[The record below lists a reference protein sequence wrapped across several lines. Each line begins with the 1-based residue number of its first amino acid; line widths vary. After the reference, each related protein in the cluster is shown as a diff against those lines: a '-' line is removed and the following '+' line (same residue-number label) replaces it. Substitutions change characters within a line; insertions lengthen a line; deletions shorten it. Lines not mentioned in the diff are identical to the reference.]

1 MYNEKILNQLDNL
14 KYLGALKGSTV
25 SIVSKPNEFGDA
37 VKFYAQIN
45 KDDII
50 QKISYRASGCTHF
63 LVFCNYFCSLVEGK
77 TIKSALNIKAEKLE
91 NFVELD
97 ESKTHIVPII
107 LNAFA
112 LLIKRYRKGVES
124 GKIEPCAVEEKVET
138 TPKSRPMTSKA
149 FTKVVGE
156 IMKNIEL
163 SKNNNNQIAVSKN
176 NEKPSK
182 EDNKIKK
189 DNVDVKTIAEVEVKV
204 EDKATAPKKVKKIK
218 VEETKPIGTQELDK
232 DIPLENLV
240 DEGIILDNLVVKSVN
255 DTVVDNKDNQLQDS
269 ATKSTEKVKT
279 TKTRKSTKKST
290 VEPSTDNQTIEEL
303 NKEITGLIDTIENDI
318 AATETKAQEQPSSAT
333 EVVKEKKATKKPV
346 KENSTKKLT
355 TKEEKI
361 NSTTETIEQKEVK
374 DTANKQTNNLLAL
387 KSMLSNRAATKPV
400 EEKKVEEKK
409 TENKINNLASMINKM
424 HNTDA
429 NNVNKKVE
437 NQPTKKETTK
447 KEVVK
452 KEDKKLNSNKTVAND
467 TSANVDK
474 LSSLKASLA
483 NIRTNTNN
491 TESTAKKSSKE
502 EKQKMT
508 IKEKTGDKKSTKKE
522 VVKKEK
528 TPKAKKE
535 TTDKKTIA
543 KDKKVEKQPKEVKQK
558 KAKKNSYDME
568 YEPIDD
574 GSKKGFFSWLRRK

>member
-176 NEKPSK
+176 NEKPST

-218 VEETKPIGTQELDK
+218 VEETKPIETQELDK

-333 EVVKEKKATKKPV
+333 EVVKEKKATKKTL

-361 NSTTETIEQKEVK
+361 NSTTETIEQKEEK

-409 TENKINNLASMINKM
+409 PENKINNLASMINKM

-437 NQPTKKETTK
+437 KQPTKKETTK

-502 EKQKMT
+502 EKQKIT
-508 IKEKTGDKKSTKKE
+508 TREKTVDKKSTKKE

-558 KAKKNSYDME
+558 KVKKNSYDME

>member
-107 LNAFA
+107 LNAFT

-138 TPKSRPMTSKA
+138 APKSRPMTSKA

-204 EDKATAPKKVKKIK
+204 EDKATTPKKVKKIK
-218 VEETKPIGTQELDK
+218 VKETKPIGTQELDK

-240 DEGIILDNLVVKSVN
+240 DEGVILDNLVVKGVN

-269 ATKSTEKVKT
+269 VTKSTEKVKT

-333 EVVKEKKATKKPV
+333 EVVKENKATKKPV

-400 EEKKVEEKK
+400 EKKKVEEKK
-409 TENKINNLASMINKM
+409 PENKINNLASMINKM

-491 TESTAKKSSKE
+491 TESTAKKSTKE
-502 EKQKMT
+502 EKQKIT
-508 IKEKTGDKKSTKKE
+508 TREKTGDKKSTKKE

>member
-77 TIKSALNIKAEKLE
+77 TVKAALNIKAEKLE

-97 ESKTHIVPII
+97 ESKIHIVPII

-112 LLIKRYRKGVES
+112 LLIKRYRKGVEN
-124 GKIEPCAVEEKVET
+124 GKIEPCAVEEKIDE

-156 IMKNIEL
+156 IIKNIEL
-163 SKNNNNQIAVSKN
+163 SKNNSNQIAVSKN
-176 NEKPSK
+176 NEKTAK
-182 EDNKIKK
+182 EDKK
-189 DNVDVKTIAEVEVKV
+189 FDNDKVAVKPVINSEVKV
-204 EDKATAPKKVKKIK
+204 EEKVTAPKKAKKVK
-218 VEETKPIGTQELDK
+218 VEETKTVVSQKLDK

-240 DEGIILDNLVVKSVN
+240 DDGIILDDLVVKSVN
-255 DTVVDNKDNQLQDS
+255 DTVVVEAKDNESKETTTQPI
-269 ATKSTEKVKT
+269 EKVKT

-290 VEPSTDNQTIEEL
+290 VEPSADNQTIEDL

-318 AATETKAQEQPSSAT
+318 VDVETNTHETSKPKE
-333 EVVKEKKATKKPV
+333 EVVLEKKVSKK
-346 KENSTKKLT
+346 STKKT
-355 TKEEKI
+355 VKKEDKPSVEVSTKEDNAKSNVNTQEKSDAI
-361 NSTTETIEQKEVK
+361 

-387 KSMLSNRAATKPV
+387 KSMLSNRATTKPV

-409 TENKINNLASMINKM
+409 TENKINSLASMISKM
-424 HNTDA
+424 QKNDVAIETKKEDIKPA
-429 NNVNKKVE
+429 KKETVKKEVAKKDNKKVD
-437 NQPTKKETTK
+437 
-447 KEVVK
+447 
-452 KEDKKLNSNKTVAND
+452 DKKSTESNR
-467 TSANVDK
+467 SANVDK

-483 NIRTNTNN
+483 NIRTNTSN
-491 TESTAKKSSKE
+491 TETATTKPSKE
-502 EKQKMT
+502 EKQK
-508 IKEKTGDKKSTKKE
+508 KT
-522 VVKKEK
+522 
-528 TPKAKKE
+528 
-535 TTDKKTIA
+535 
-543 KDKKVEKQPKEVKQK
+543 QK
-558 KAKKNSYDME
+558 KQLQIKNLLRKK
-568 YEPIDD
+568 IL
-574 GSKKGFFSWLRRK
+574 KKKKLQK

>member
-77 TIKSALNIKAEKLE
+77 TVKSALNIKAEKLE

-204 EDKATAPKKVKKIK
+204 EDKATTPKKVKKIK

-240 DEGIILDNLVVKSVN
+240 DEGIILDNLVVKGVN

-269 ATKSTEKVKT
+269 VTKSTEKVKT

-346 KENSTKKLT
+346 KENSTKKLN

-409 TENKINNLASMINKM
+409 PENKINNLASMINKM

-491 TESTAKKSSKE
+491 TESTAKKSTKE
-502 EKQKMT
+502 EKQKIT
-508 IKEKTGDKKSTKKE
+508 TREKTGDKKSTKKE

>member
-189 DNVDVKTIAEVEVKV
+189 DSVDVKTIAEVEVKV

-255 DTVVDNKDNQLQDS
+255 DTVVDNKDNQLEDS
-269 ATKSTEKVKT
+269 VTKSTEKVKT

-318 AATETKAQEQPSSAT
+318 VATETKAQEQPSSAA

-361 NSTTETIEQKEVK
+361 NSTTEAIEQKEVK

-387 KSMLSNRAATKPV
+387 KSMLSNRAATKLV

-409 TENKINNLASMINKM
+409 PENKINNLASMINKM

-502 EKQKMT
+502 EKQKIT
-508 IKEKTGDKKSTKKE
+508 TREKTGDKKSTKKE
-522 VVKKEK
+522 VVQKEK